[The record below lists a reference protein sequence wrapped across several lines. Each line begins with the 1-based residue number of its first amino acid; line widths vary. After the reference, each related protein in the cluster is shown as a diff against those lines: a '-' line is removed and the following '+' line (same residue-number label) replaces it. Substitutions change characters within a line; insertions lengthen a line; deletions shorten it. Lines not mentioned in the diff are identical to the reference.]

1 MKHYETPNAVLIV
14 LSAENILTI
23 TVSGEGDVNN
33 IRAEQY
39 SRFFPTV
46 PNA

>member
-23 TVSGEGDVNN
+23 TVSGEGDDRT
-33 IRAEQY
+33 IKQASY
-39 SRFFPTV
+39 DSFFPTL
-46 PNA
+46 PTA